1 MASSFVNPLSQ
12 TVPQALLIQIS
23 TLPSAEVDPPTSLS
37 SPLVQLAAKVEISVQ
52 KNTQLII
59 HIHRNMCMEFIQ
71 PDSPMKA

>member
-52 KNTQLII
+52 KI
-59 HIHRNMCMEFIQ
+59 HINYTHSQEHVYGVY
-71 PDSPMKA
+71 PA

>member
-37 SPLVQLAAKVEISVQ
+37 SPLVQLAAKVEISA
-52 KNTQLII
+52 KKYTLII

>member
-52 KNTQLII
+52 KKYAINYTHSQE
-59 HIHRNMCMEFIQ
+59 HVYGVY
-71 PDSPMKA
+71 PA